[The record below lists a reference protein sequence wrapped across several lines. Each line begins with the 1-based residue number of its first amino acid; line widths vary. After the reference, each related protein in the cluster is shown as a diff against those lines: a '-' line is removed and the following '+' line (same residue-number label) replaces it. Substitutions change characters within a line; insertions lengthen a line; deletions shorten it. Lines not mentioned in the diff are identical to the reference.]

1 VSAADERRPT
11 LSPDDKW
18 IAYQSDESGSFEVFV
33 RPFPDINGGR
43 WQVSAGG
50 GASPIWGA
58 DLREIFYRSGQNV
71 MRAGVSVA
79 PTFVPSTPSV
89 LFASNMMPDAGG
101 IQYGLAPD
109 GKRFAMIRSHG
120 TSQQGSMY
128 HVVLNW
134 FDEVRARAPRN
145 K

>member
-18 IAYQSDESGSFEVFV
+18 IAYQSDESGSFEIFV

-50 GASPIWGA
+50 GASPVWGA
-58 DLREIFYRSGQNV
+58 HLEEIFYRSGQAI
-71 MRAGVSVA
+71 MRAGVSVTQA
-79 PTFVPSTPSV
+79 FEAATPSL
-89 LFASNMMPDAGG
+89 LFASNMMPDTGG

-109 GKRFAMIRSHG
+109 GKRFVMIRPHG
-120 TSQQGSMY
+120 TSQQGGVY
-128 HVVLNW
+128 HLVVNW
-134 FDEVRARAPRN
+134 FEEVRARAPGN